1 MKNSAYGNQKDLYP
15 PIHEKTI
22 TDFSF
27 DRLKMLW
34 GRYPQYHEM
43 STFSTMDALLE
54 EHPSWQED
62 YEDVREEYESNHYER
77 FLVQL
82 SWADLPY
89 RYAAKTLI
97 EKSGPGMENP
107 YVKTFIEQFTDID
120 TERNACFLFPESFVS
135 QFFVVMEVCKKAAD
149 LRPVR
154 NLFPDEE
161 KIHYLAVFDKKDM
174 DTVLLMFPLLYTNGS
189 GELFGGYSLYD
200 YPFLWYQTHL
210 QENGT
215 VLRSPYLPDRLAR
228 YQGNLP
234 FCHNPSKTVYVRRNI
249 EHILEAGYFTS
260 ELEFFLSL
268 TRTIMPFFQWW
279 YMDLALYE
287 EKDGYCTDW
296 RLARTRIRTKLTA
309 DGIIK
314 PKWKHELSLFH
325 AVRKKYP
332 DTLYQ
337 YRPAW
342 LGRQSLDLYIPSLC
356 TAIEYQGI
364 QHFHP
369 VDFFGGEEALLARQ
383 ELDQQ
388 KRRLCE
394 ENDVRLIEWPYD
406 LEPVDRNIEI
416 HLKGPSPASSKLAES
431 SADHGKCGD
440 GHQKIRDRACDQYAV
455 DAHKAWKNEQQD
467 YEHQLF

>member
-1 MKNSAYGNQKDLYP
+1 MNNTACGNQKDLYP
-15 PIHEKTI
+15 PVHKKTD
-22 TDFSF
+22 TDCSF
-27 DRLKMLW
+27 DRLEMLW
-34 GRYPQYHEM
+34 ERYPQYHEM
-43 STFSTMDALLE
+43 TTFSTMDVLLE
-54 EHPSWQED
+54 DHTSWQED
-62 YEDVREEYESNHYER
+62 FEDVREEYEAKHYDR

-89 RYAAKTLI
+89 RYATKALI
-97 EKSGPGMENP
+97 EEYEQSENP
-107 YVKTFIEQFTDID
+107 YVKSFMDQFTDID
-120 TERNACFLFPESFVS
+120 TDRNACFLFPESFVS

-161 KIHYLAVFDKKDM
+161 KLQYLAVFDKKDM
-174 DTVLLMFPLLYTNGS
+174 DTVLLMFHLLYANGS
-189 GELFGGYSLYD
+189 GDLFGGYSLYD

-210 QENGT
+210 QENGV

-234 FCHNPSKTVYVRRNI
+234 FCFNPAKTVYVRRNI
-249 EHILEAGYFTS
+249 EHILEAGYFSS

-279 YMDLALYE
+279 YRDLALYE
-287 EKDGYCTDW
+287 EKDGYRTDW
-296 RLARTRIRTKLTA
+296 RLARTEIRTRLTA

-325 AVRKKYP
+325 AVHKKYP

-342 LGRQSLDLYIPSLC
+342 LGRQSLDLYIPSLN

-369 VDFFGGEEALLARQ
+369 VDFFGGEEDLLARQ
-383 ELDQQ
+383 ELDEQ
-388 KRRLCE
+388 KRKLCE
-394 ENDVRLIEWPYD
+394 ENNVRLIEWPYD
-406 LEPVDRNIEI
+406 LEPVDKNIEI
-416 HLKGPSPASSKLAES
+416 YLKT
-431 SADHGKCGD
+431 
-440 GHQKIRDRACDQYAV
+440 
-455 DAHKAWKNEQQD
+455 
-467 YEHQLF
+467 

>member
-1 MKNSAYGNQKDLYP
+1 MYKNSFWSTCSLLLGTVPLVTLFCYNGKNKILHRFRLYENASYVIRKDLPGYIMKETSVVDRMDLDP
-15 PIHEKTI
+15 PIHEKI
-22 TDFSF
+22 VTDYSF
-27 DRLKMLW
+27 KRLEMLW
-34 GRYPQYHEM
+34 ERYPQYHDM
-43 STFSTMDALLE
+43 TTFSTMEALLE
-54 EHPSWQED
+54 EHSSWQED

-97 EKSGPGMENP
+97 EKTGQSDLKNP
-107 YVKTFIEQFTDID
+107 YVNAFMEQFTGID
-120 TERNACFLFPESFVS
+120 TDHYACFLFPESFVS
-135 QFFVVMEVCKKAAD
+135 QYFVVMEVCKKAAD
-149 LRPVR
+149 LRPVK

-161 KIHYLAVFDKKDM
+161 KIHYLAVFDKRDM
-174 DTVLLMFPLLYTNGS
+174 DTVLLMFHLLYTNGS
-189 GELFGGYSLYD
+189 GDLFGGYSLYD

-210 QENGT
+210 QEDGI

-234 FCHNPSKTVYVRRNI
+234 FCHNPAKTVYVRRNI
-249 EHILEAGYFTS
+249 EHILQEGYFSS
-260 ELEFFLSL
+260 ELDFFLSL

-279 YMDLALYE
+279 YMDLVLYE
-287 EKDGYCTDW
+287 EKDGYRTDW
-296 RLARTRIRTKLTA
+296 RLARTKIRTKLTA

-325 AVRKKYP
+325 AVRKKHP

-342 LGRQSLDLYIPSLC
+342 LGRQSLDIYIPSLR

-364 QHFHP
+364 QHYHP
-369 VDFFGGEEALLARQ
+369 VEFFGGEEALLARQ
-383 ELDQQ
+383 ELDLQ
-388 KRRLCE
+388 KKRLCE

-406 LEPVDRNIEI
+406 LEPVDKNVEFF
-416 HLKGPSPASSKLAES
+416 
-431 SADHGKCGD
+431 
-440 GHQKIRDRACDQYAV
+440 CD
-455 DAHKAWKNEQQD
+455 
-467 YEHQLF
+467 

>member
-1 MKNSAYGNQKDLYP
+1 MLGTVPLVTLFCYNGKNKILHRFRLYENASYVIRKDLPGYIMKETSVVDRMDLYP
-15 PIHEKTI
+15 PIHEKI
-22 TDFSF
+22 VTDYSF
-27 DRLKMLW
+27 KRLEMLW
-34 GRYPQYHEM
+34 ERYPQYHDM
-43 STFSTMDALLE
+43 TTFSTMEALLE
-54 EHPSWQED
+54 EHSSWQED
-62 YEDVREEYESNHYER
+62 YEDVQEEYESNHYER

-97 EKSGPGMENP
+97 EKTGQSDLKNP
-107 YVKTFIEQFTDID
+107 YVNAFMEQFTGID
-120 TERNACFLFPESFVS
+120 TDHYACFLFPESFVS
-135 QFFVVMEVCKKAAD
+135 QYFVVMEVCKKAAD
-149 LRPVR
+149 LRPVK

-161 KIHYLAVFDKKDM
+161 KIHYLAVFDKRDM
-174 DTVLLMFPLLYTNGS
+174 DTVLLMFHLLYTNGS
-189 GELFGGYSLYD
+189 GDLFGGYSLYD

-210 QENGT
+210 QEDGI

-234 FCHNPSKTVYVRRNI
+234 FCHNPAKTVYVRRNI
-249 EHILEAGYFTS
+249 EHILQEGYFSS
-260 ELEFFLSL
+260 ELDFFLSL

-279 YMDLALYE
+279 YMDLVLYE
-287 EKDGYCTDW
+287 EKDGYRTDW
-296 RLARTRIRTKLTA
+296 RLARTKIRTKLTA
-309 DGIIK
+309 EGIIK

-325 AVRKKYP
+325 LIRKKYP

-342 LGRQSLDLYIPSLC
+342 LGRQSLDLYIPSIR

-369 VDFFGGEEALLARQ
+369 VEFFGGEEALQARQ

-394 ENDVRLIEWPYD
+394 DNDVRLIEWPYD
-406 LEPVDRNIEI
+406 LEPVDKNIEI
-416 HLKGPSPASSKLAES
+416 YLGE
-431 SADHGKCGD
+431 
-440 GHQKIRDRACDQYAV
+440 
-455 DAHKAWKNEQQD
+455 
-467 YEHQLF
+467 